1 MAKIAVIKVRGTANA
16 RGEIIDTL
24 RMLGLHRKHVMVIL
38 DKREDILGMVAKVKD
53 YVTYGEIDET
63 FEKILKEKRPAEYEK
78 GYFNLNPPR
87 GGFEKLGIKKA
98 YSIGGAVGYRGGEI
112 VSLIKKMM

>member
-1 MAKIAVIKVRGTANA
+1 MAKIAVIKIRGTANA

-24 RMLGLHRKHVMVIL
+24 QMLGLHRKNAMVLL
-38 DKREDILGMVAKVKD
+38 DKREDVLGMVKKVKD
-53 YVTYGEIDET
+53 YVTYGEIDEA

-87 GGFEKLGIKKA
+87 GGFEKLGIKKS
-98 YSIGGAVGYRGGEI
+98 YSVGGAVGYRKEEI
-112 VSLIKKMM
+112 ISLIKKMM